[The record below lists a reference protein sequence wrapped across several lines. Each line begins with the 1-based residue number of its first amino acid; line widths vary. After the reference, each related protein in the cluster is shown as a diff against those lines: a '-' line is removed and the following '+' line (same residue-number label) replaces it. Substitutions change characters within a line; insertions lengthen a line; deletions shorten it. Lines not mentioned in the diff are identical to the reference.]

1 MAEINFINGSY
12 TGKLAQTYGSKWKN
26 KTVLK
31 STPFSHTPHNQVQRN
46 SWSAFQILNRF
57 SSFFA
62 KQFSGYSSLNFK
74 NKNKIN
80 VFTAFF
86 KGLLNNH
93 AFDITNLSKILE
105 SQNPLLLESVVF
117 YEELSVVKVVLD
129 NAALDKNAA
138 IQQILVCVMNT
149 SGKIIGSSLVDI
161 KQKNVTVPYDAVLF
175 DGGAVFAFELAL
187 VCKKWHWR
195 NACVMEYNLI
205 QNGILYTSRFKT
217 KDALIINNSVAI
229 ATENAF
235 SDISQNIAH
244 ISNT

>member
-46 SWSAFQILNRF
+46 SWSSFQILNRF
-57 SSFFA
+57 SGFFA
-62 KQFSGYSSLNFK
+62 KQFSEFSSLNFK

-80 VFTAFF
+80 VFTTFF

-93 AFDITNLSKILE
+93 AFDITNLSKVLE
-105 SQNPLLLESVVF
+105 SQNPLLLQSVVF
-117 YEELSVVKVVLD
+117 YEELSTVRVVLGNTD
-129 NAALDKNAA
+129 LDKNAA
-138 IQQILVCVMNT
+138 VQQILVCVMNT
-149 SGKIIGSSLVDI
+149 SGKIIGSALVNI
-161 KQKNVTVPYDAVLF
+161 KQKNVAVPYDAVLF

-205 QNGILYTSRFKT
+205 QNGILYSSRFKT